1 MSVTPSYNPNSEGR
15 KFQIS
20 LMLKMPIDIELE
32 FSGMPSANYNQ
43 VEGNSESAVV
53 ISNKGKP
60 ELVDF
65 QVLSNQI
72 LNQLL
77 QACQETTTSQYEQ
90 DNLGN
95 NQEDTN
101 LAELKSVDTLLA
113 NVVANQQFTP
123 PAAIQQLTTPMEKK
137 QRGRLLD
144 LINDSFTL
152 SINSIGTIFFLG
164 KLANYSWE

>member
-1 MSVTPSYNPNSEGR
+1 MSVTPSHNPNSEGR

-32 FSGMPSANYNQ
+32 LSGMPSANSNQ
-43 VEGNSESAVV
+43 VEGSSEFTVV
-53 ISNKGKP
+53 MNNQGKP
-60 ELVDF
+60 ELEDI

-77 QACQETTTSQYEQ
+77 QACQETTTSQYKQ

-95 NQEDTN
+95 NQEDTS
-101 LAELKSVDTLLA
+101 LAELKGVDTLLA
-113 NVVANQQFTP
+113 NVVTNQQFTP
-123 PAAIQQLTTPMEKK
+123 PAAIQQLTPPIEKK
-137 QRGRLLD
+137 QRRRFLD

>member
-1 MSVTPSYNPNSEGR
+1 
-15 KFQIS
+15 
-20 LMLKMPIDIELE
+20 MPIDIELE
-32 FSGMPSANYNQ
+32 LSVIPSVNYNQ
-43 VEGNSESAVV
+43 VEGNYESLEV
-53 ISNKGKP
+53 ISNKGT
-60 ELVDF
+60 ELEDV

-90 DNLGN
+90 DNLEN

-123 PAAIQQLTTPMEKK
+123 PAAIQQLTPPIEKK
-137 QRGRLLD
+137 QRGCLLD
-144 LINDSFTL
+144 LINDSFAL
-152 SINSIGTIFFLG
+152 SINSISTIFFLG

>member
-1 MSVTPSYNPNSEGR
+1 
-15 KFQIS
+15 
-20 LMLKMPIDIELE
+20 MLKMPIDIELE
-32 FSGMPSANYNQ
+32 LSAMVSANSNQ
-43 VEGNSESAVV
+43 VEANSESTVV
-53 ISNKGKP
+53 ISNQGKP
-60 ELVDF
+60 ELEDV

-90 DNLGN
+90 DNLEN

-101 LAELKSVDTLLA
+101 LGELKSVDTLLA

-123 PAAIQQLTTPMEKK
+123 AAAIQQLTPPIEKK

>member
-1 MSVTPSYNPNSEGR
+1 MSATPSYNLNSEGR

-32 FSGMPSANYNQ
+32 LSGMPSTNHSQ

-53 ISNKGKP
+53 ISHKGKP
-60 ELVDF
+60 ELEDVH
-65 QVLSNQI
+65 VLSNQI

-77 QACQETTTSQYEQ
+77 QACQDSTVAQHEQ

-95 NQEDTN
+95 NQKDTI
-101 LAELKSVDTLLA
+101 AEPYCVDTLSA
-113 NVVANQQFTP
+113 NVVAIQQFTP
-123 PAAIQQLTTPMEKK
+123 PAAIQQLTPPIEKK

-152 SINSIGTIFFLG
+152 SINSIGTILFLG